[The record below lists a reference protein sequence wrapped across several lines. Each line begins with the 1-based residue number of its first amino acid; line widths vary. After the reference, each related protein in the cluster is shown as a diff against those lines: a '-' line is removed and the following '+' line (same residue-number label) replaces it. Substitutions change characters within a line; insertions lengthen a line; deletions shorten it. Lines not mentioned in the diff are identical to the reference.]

1 MAVRVLRH
9 YERSQ
14 SHHMLHDSADGQ
26 DAVVTVAEAAGG
38 LQEGG
43 AAARS
48 SGSQLIVSPTG
59 VKGGGAA
66 ADSEFTVGAC

>member
-1 MAVRVLRH
+1 VALEPKQMAVRVLRH

-14 SHHMLHDSADGQ
+14 EFADE

-43 AAARS
+43 AAAHSR
-48 SGSQLIVSPTG
+48 GAQLIVSPTG
-59 VKGGGAA
+59 VQGGGAA